1 MLVRS
6 SLTQEKGGKNKHIT
20 KIGPTYGAIGNQQGF
35 CVVKLR
41 QIQKSCSIYYYDFV
55 MVRFWYCVRNLELGK
70 KVVS

>member
-41 QIQKSCSIYYYDFV
+41 HRFKSLAVFIIMTLSWWDFGIV
-55 MVRFWYCVRNLELGK
+55 LETYNLERR
-70 KVVS
+70 S